1 MPINQY
7 VRCEF
12 FSVFTTRKAKQAH
25 TYWSSVCSFFLSTGS
40 PSQHQRN
47 PFSPAQSFLLSSGF
61 LP

>member
-25 TYWSSVCSFFLSTGS
+25 TYWSSVCSLLFKHWEPKSA
-40 PSQHQRN
+40 
-47 PFSPAQSFLLSSGF
+47 PA
-61 LP
+61 